1 MAFEWELMDDVR
13 FVGEGEHLAIT
24 TTVTVGNEVIVRT
37 IWVKGKDTAHLLLTI
52 AIGRKKATC

>member
-1 MAFEWELMDDVR
+1 MDDVR
-13 FVGEGEHLAIT
+13 FVGEGEHLAIA

-52 AIGRKKATC
+52 AIGRKETTC